1 MTSDK
6 QIAMQAISDVLRNTP
21 KAQRPAVAK
30 KLMLQHTGLKIK
42 GI

>member
-1 MTSDK
+1 MTSEK
-6 QIAMQAISDVLRNTP
+6 QIAIEAIRDVLRNTP